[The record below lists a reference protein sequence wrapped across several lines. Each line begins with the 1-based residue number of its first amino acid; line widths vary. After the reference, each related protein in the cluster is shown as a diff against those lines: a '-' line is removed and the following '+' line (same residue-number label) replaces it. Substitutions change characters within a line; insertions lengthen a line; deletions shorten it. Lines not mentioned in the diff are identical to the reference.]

1 MRKMMIICFQT
12 SPHVPWSI
20 GGWSSIINDWLV
32 VWNML
37 YVSIYWECHH
47 PNWRA
52 YFSEGLVETTNQM
65 RILYP
70 HIWIPMIWDDQGPL
84 ELLLPAKI
92 AEFGEIEGS
101 QCMYVYVM
109 WICLIYLYLYLIYL
123 LKIRRCRES
132 WSSASWFWNL
142 VLIQYA
148 GAVVVKG
155 PVTFFE
161 HKPSKRSSIS
171 FWKGCLEI
179 PGVSAIWHSYGKS
192 LCLIRKSSIFPRD
205 YVS

>member
-1 MRKMMIICFQT
+1 MRMMMIICFQT

-20 GGWSSIINDWLV
+20 GGWPSIINDWLV
-32 VWNML
+32 VWNIL
-37 YVSIYWECHH
+37 YFFHIMGRIIPTDFHIFQRDRY
-47 PNWRA
+47 
-52 YFSEGLVETTNQM
+52 TTNQM

-84 ELLLPAKI
+84 KLLLPAKI
-92 AEFGEIEGS
+92 AEFGDIEGS

-161 HKPSKRSSIS
+161 HQPSKRSSIS
-171 FWKGCLEI
+171 FWKGFPKI

-192 LCLIRKSSIFPRD
+192 LCLIRKSSIFPRN